1 MDNFLCY
8 ILIGSLRSNG
18 KSNLLSNRDN
28 RRGLCNNIKNY
39 QYIKSYICDTQCRSW
54 AHVISYLYL
63 ACRSVECDN
72 LKVFQS
78 EVLFMFFIIAC
89 LYYNHIFKIPSY
101 WNIYQRRHKD
111 SMYCFRLLY
120 DPFDTLWRSFF
131 SYKTSSQGYKNLFI
145 ILRMEYVSHYCYH
158 FWNRVW

>member
-1 MDNFLCY
+1 ME
-8 ILIGSLRSNG
+8 SLRSNG

-54 AHVISYLYL
+54 AHVISYLQ
-63 ACRSVECDN
+63 R
-72 LKVFQS
+72 VFI
-78 EVLFMFFIIAC
+78 FFIIAC
-89 LYYNHIFKIPSY
+89 LYYNHIIKIATH

-120 DPFDTLWRSFF
+120 DPFDTSWRSFF
-131 SYKTSSQGYKNLFI
+131 SYKMSSQGYKNLFI

-158 FWNRVW
+158 FWNRIW